1 MTMTTAETKSK
12 TREALEEASN
22 LFSTESKHLLSNA
35 FLALKAVESNK
46 EQFGKVRSARLVVA
60 TESGLFCPGVY
71 GSTADYMRPVLDE
84 VTEEWPEESFI
95 DMFNLVLDRSLAAV
109 RLIAL
114 CDPES
119 FIPPALFDFTI
130 QAMEGCHKQ
139 NFEYVIEDDQVVIKM
154 KGDFEEIDGKLL
166 MLASMAME
174 KVLKQAPFV
183 AVDVRLG
190 GGRGE
195 KGWELAREIYEATVD
210 YISSHW
216 PIISELKDTYE
227 ELLSEAREG

>member
-1 MTMTTAETKSK
+1 MTTAEEKSK

-60 TESGLFCPGVY
+60 TENGLFCPGVY
-71 GSTADYMRPVLDE
+71 GSTADYMKPILDE
-84 VTEEWPEESFI
+84 VTEEWPEESFV
-95 DMFNLVLDRSLAAV
+95 DMFNLVLNRTLAAV
-109 RLIAL
+109 RLMML
-114 CDPES
+114 SDPES
-119 FIPPALFDFTI
+119 FIPPVLFDFTF
-130 QAMEGCHKQ
+130 QAMQGCCEQ

-154 KGDFEEIDGKLL
+154 KGDYENVDGKLL
-166 MLASMAME
+166 MLTTMAME
-174 KVLKQAPFV
+174 KVLKHAPII

-190 GGRGE
+190 GGKGE
-195 KGWELAREIYEATVD
+195 EGWRLAKEIYETTVD

-216 PIISELKDTYE
+216 PVISELKDTYE
-227 ELLSEAREG
+227 ELLSEARGG